1 MVCGV
6 TGPPDDVSRLMG
18 KPGIRA
24 KVERDPHV
32 STFSQTIPDIGYR
45 FDGSDDRP
53 TREFDLSTCPDT
65 DL

>member
-6 TGPPDDVSRLMG
+6 TGPPDDVPRLMG

-32 STFSQTIPDIGYR
+32 PIFIQTIPDIGYR
-45 FDGSDDRP
+45 FETGSD
-53 TREFDLSTCPDT
+53 
-65 DL
+65 